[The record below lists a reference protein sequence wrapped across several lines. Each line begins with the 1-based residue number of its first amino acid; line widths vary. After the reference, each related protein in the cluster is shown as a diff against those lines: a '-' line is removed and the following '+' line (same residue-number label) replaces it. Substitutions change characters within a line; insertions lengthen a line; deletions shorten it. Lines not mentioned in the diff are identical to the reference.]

1 MTILFE
7 KKKIII
13 ISIVIILIIT
23 SIIFF
28 VHKTKKPSVLTKI
41 PSAPVQVSK
50 PIQKSIPKTI
60 STTGNLIA
68 DKSTIIT
75 PRASGYI
82 KSIHFHEGETV
93 KSGQILFQLDSQT
106 QKNVL
111 LSAKAAENLSQ
122 LQFNRDKKFLKKGFI
137 TQDTYYAAQVTLK
150 QNQAALETAQINL
163 DQRTITAPF
172 NGSIVAISVSVGDY
186 VNPGNTLTTLVD
198 NLHLRAEYALPVK
211 ELNQLHLNQI
221 VFITDSTKKN
231 KISAMVSYISPSV
244 DQASQTIS
252 VHARV
257 NNKLQL
263 FKPDEYVTVTQM
275 LGIQKNALLVPEQSV
290 LASINGYAVFTV
302 KNNKAI
308 RTPVK
313 IGNRLNGNV
322 IILSGLKL
330 TDDVIV
336 TGENEVKNGQAVI
349 F

>member
-1 MTILFE
+1 MTIHNLFKN
-7 KKKIII
+7 KKFIIL
-13 ISIVIILIIT
+13 SVIVILIILSVILFT
-23 SIIFF
+23 
-28 VHKTKKPSVLTKI
+28 HKIRKHAPVVKI
-41 PSAPVQVSK
+41 LPIPVQVAK

-82 KSIHFHEGETV
+82 QSIHFHEGETV

-172 NGSIVAISVSVGDY
+172 NGSIGAISVSVGDY

-198 NLHLRAEYALPVK
+198 NLHLRA
-211 ELNQLHLNQI
+211 
-221 VFITDSTKKN
+221 
-231 KISAMVSYISPSV
+231 
-244 DQASQTIS
+244 
-252 VHARV
+252 
-257 NNKLQL
+257 
-263 FKPDEYVTVTQM
+263 
-275 LGIQKNALLVPEQSV
+275 
-290 LASINGYAVFTV
+290 
-302 KNNKAI
+302 
-308 RTPVK
+308 
-313 IGNRLNGNV
+313 
-322 IILSGLKL
+322 
-330 TDDVIV
+330 
-336 TGENEVKNGQAVI
+336 
-349 F
+349 